1 MDFNRNAHI
10 SIITSLSIL
19 LLIKKIQKGVTE
31 AASDENAHRTPLA
44 IKLDEFG
51 NTLTIAIGVIC
62 VVVWVASIPK
72 FYDPSFKSPVEG
84 AVYYAKV
91 AVVRRCYEFLFWY
104 C

>member
-1 MDFNRNAHI
+1 MH
-10 SIITSLSIL
+10 TSQLLRLSL
-19 LLIKKIQKGVTE
+19 YFLIKKIQKGVTE

-91 AVVRRCYEFLFWY
+91 AVVRRSYVY